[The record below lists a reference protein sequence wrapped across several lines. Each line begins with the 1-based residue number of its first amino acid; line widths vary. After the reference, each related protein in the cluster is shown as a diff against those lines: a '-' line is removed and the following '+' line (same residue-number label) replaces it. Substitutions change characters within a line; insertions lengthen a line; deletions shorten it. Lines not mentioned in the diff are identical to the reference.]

1 MRYQKN
7 QEILKEYQ
15 KRGTKKRRKDVAG
28 FIISCNKKSKGH
40 SIFSKHVI
48 EACINA
54 VSDYLCIKNIT
65 FAVQKSFDEK
75 FCICE
80 TCHRH
85 LYKNKIPCQRVC
97 NKMDF
102 DSIPDKLKSIKKSEK
117 TFKLQRNFV

>member
-65 FAVQKSFDEK
+65 FAVQN
-75 FCICE
+75 CI
-80 TCHRH
+80 
-85 LYKNKIPCQRVC
+85 IQ
-97 NKMDF
+97 
-102 DSIPDKLKSIKKSEK
+102 
-117 TFKLQRNFV
+117 